1 MPDRPHSPRAAGS
14 GRGSSPRKERVTE
27 STGVSRDIPLVGA
40 GVAPIAGQ
48 DERSP
53 ERNTGE
59 GAPERKHRFRKRLA
73 EKVEQTLKEHPDGSA
88 PPLDRLTQD
97 LDPAKDL

>member
-1 MPDRPHSPRAAGS
+1 M
-14 GRGSSPRKERVTE
+14 SPRKKRVAE
-27 STGVSRDIPLVGA
+27 SRPDSPDIPLVGA
-40 GVAPIAGQ
+40 GVAPVAGH

-53 ERNTGE
+53 DSDTSE
-59 GAPERKHRFRKRLA
+59 GAPERKRRFQKRLA
-73 EKVEQTLKEHPDGSA
+73 EKVEQTLEEHPEGSA